1 MSNYVNQSNR
11 SDIINKNIESI
22 VSSNSTS
29 NDKVEKLK
37 IEVEKMAEKAERK
50 NQVVRHIKKE
60 KEGDE
65 DIDNL
70 LSSIKAKVSII
81 ELYKK

>member
-11 SDIINKNIESI
+11 SDIINKNIDSI

-37 IEVEKMAEKAERK
+37 IEVVKMAEKA
-50 NQVVRHIKKE
+50 
-60 KEGDE
+60 
-65 DIDNL
+65 
-70 LSSIKAKVSII
+70 
-81 ELYKK
+81 